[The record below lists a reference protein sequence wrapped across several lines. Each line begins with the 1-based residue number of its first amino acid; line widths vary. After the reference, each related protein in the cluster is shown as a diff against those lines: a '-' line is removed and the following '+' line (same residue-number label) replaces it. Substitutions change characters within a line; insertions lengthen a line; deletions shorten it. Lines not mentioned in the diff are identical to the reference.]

1 MKLFSI
7 LGEVPNYEKWL
18 ILNELLNFYC
28 VFKNKEELV
37 AERKTRSGTGCSA
50 KIAQHT
56 SKVEYFYHLFSV
68 LLQNDVNIALEDFIN
83 VKGSFYVTENE
94 LVREFGKDNLEYGRR
109 PTKPTLSF
117 EEVNNRLRNCGN
129 IYPFSNFSDLQCV
142 VLTQLGLFY
151 WICGQS
157 EHCEFLWE

>member
-18 ILNELLNFYC
+18 ILNELLNIYC

-56 SKVEYFYHLFSV
+56 SKVEYFYHLF
-68 LLQNDVNIALEDFIN
+68 LYYYRMML
-83 VKGSFYVTENE
+83 
-94 LVREFGKDNLEYGRR
+94 
-109 PTKPTLSF
+109 TLHSKI
-117 EEVNNRLRNCGN
+117 L
-129 IYPFSNFSDLQCV
+129 SM
-142 VLTQLGLFY
+142 
-151 WICGQS
+151 
-157 EHCEFLWE
+157 